1 MNYMHKSIDLVM
13 LVDKNPEAN
22 YINRRLIEISKF
34 ARQVITKT
42 SGSKALEYLEINQK
56 HRPLLPDIIFLDIS
70 TPPISA
76 FEFLDHLD
84 QHAVYLK
91 NKCHVLV
98 LSNSLKTYEI
108 DNILRKRFVVGCMTK
123 PLLVEK
129 LNILKSSYFKVS
141 NRTQRIN

>member
-1 MNYMHKSIDLVM
+1 M

-34 ARQVITKT
+34 ARQVITKP
-42 SGSKALEYLEINQK
+42 SGSKALEYLEKNQE

-76 FEFLDHLD
+76 FEFLDHLG
-84 QHAVYLK
+84 QRAVYLK

-108 DNILRKRFVVGCMTK
+108 DSILKKRFVVGCIAK